1 MSSRNDGPSRGD
13 ELRARADPQAAAAIK
28 AKLQQALALHRQ
40 GRLTAAEALYRE
52 VLLLAPANCDALHL
66 LGSIEIE
73 KGNFLEAVKLIEKA
87 IRSFPN
93 VAGLHSNRGLA
104 LQGLKRLNEAL
115 DSYEKALSI
124 DPNFVEGL
132 FNRANALLEM
142 GRLQE
147 ALASYDKVLWIQ
159 PNHVDALFNRS
170 TALKD
175 LNRINEA
182 IAGYDKALSIKP
194 DFAKALYN
202 RGSALA
208 LLKQY
213 EGAAK
218 SFAECL
224 RVSPYHDYA
233 LGNMFDAQLHACDW
247 SQYRQLTKDINN
259 AVARGMRVTLPF
271 TFLAYAT
278 GPRRPIA
285 VFGDFCRR
293 QISRGPRT
301 ALAGQALSS

>member
-1 MSSRNDGPSRGD
+1 
-13 ELRARADPQAAAAIK
+13 
-28 AKLQQALALHRQ
+28 
-40 GRLTAAEALYRE
+40 
-52 VLLLAPANCDALHL
+52 
-66 LGSIEIE
+66 
-73 KGNFLEAVKLIEKA
+73 
-87 IRSFPN
+87 
-93 VAGLHSNRGLA
+93 
-104 LQGLKRLNEAL
+104 L